1 MSTWDYWEAVSIRRS
16 KTPGSPGVCAYL
28 MPWLLAYSLRGI
40 LSFPLENEFAS
51 GLDCVIGKLVN

>member
-1 MSTWDYWEAVSIRRS
+1 
-16 KTPGSPGVCAYL
+16 